1 MSSSKDFRQLLDKV
15 RGQGFTVRL
24 CGSGHWVVTSRRG
37 VVSVSSTPSGGRALA
52 NTRAALRRIGARV

>member
-1 MSSSKDFRQLLDKV
+1 MSKDFRQLLDKV
-15 RGQGFTVRL
+15 RAQGFTVRL

-52 NTRAALRRIGARV
+52 NTRAALRRIGAQV